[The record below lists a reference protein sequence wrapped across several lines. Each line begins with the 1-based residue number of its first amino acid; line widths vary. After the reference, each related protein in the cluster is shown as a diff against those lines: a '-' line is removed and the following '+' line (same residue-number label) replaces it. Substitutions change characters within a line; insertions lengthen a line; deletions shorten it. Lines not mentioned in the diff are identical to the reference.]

1 MRVSR
6 TIGAACLLV
15 GVLVGVIAGGTAGA
29 ITGVVLAMVGF
40 QALTRGGVDGTPYV
54 VAAVATTGGLAA
66 IAWRQNLTAAD
77 LGLGRGTWV
86 TGLMWSIGIVV
97 VLGAAI
103 GIAGR
108 IPRLHH
114 LFADGRVMDVPG
126 AVTARRVL
134 LDIPFGTVLVEEFA
148 FRGVLLALVL
158 AETNAAWAVV
168 VTSLLFGLW
177 HVSSALE
184 LHESHTAT
192 TGGSWTTVLSAV
204 LFTGLSGV
212 VFAVLRLWTGSLLP
226 PAALHWAANGSSV
239 VVGWFL
245 HGRQQPS
252 R

>member
-1 MRVSR
+1 M
-6 TIGAACLLV
+6 LV
-15 GVLVGVIAGGTAGA
+15 GVLAGGTAGA

-77 LGLGRGTWV
+77 LGLGRATWL
-86 TGLMWSIGIVV
+86 TGILWSIVWSSSS
-97 VLGAAI
+97 VLRSGSR
-103 GIAGR
+103 GVFRGSSTSSPTAGSWTFPVPSR
-108 IPRLHH
+108 RAESCWTSRL
-114 LFADGRVMDVPG
+114 
-126 AVTARRVL
+126 
-134 LDIPFGTVLVEEFA
+134 GTVLVEEFA

-158 AETNAAWAVV
+158 AETNEVWAVV

-204 LFTGLSGV
+204 IFTGLSGV
-212 VFAVLRLWTGSLLP
+212 VFAILRLWTGSLFP

-245 HGRQQPS
+245 HGRQQQS